1 MPQAVRIIAIRHGE
15 TAWNALGRIQGH
27 TDIGLND
34 NGHAQAQQ
42 VAQALSGEALDAIY
56 SSDLQR
62 AWQTAQAIAAVTA
75 APLHAEPG
83 LRERCFGSFEG
94 SSFAQIA
101 QQQPQAAELWR
112 KRDVQFAP
120 PDGGESLLQLQE
132 RIAAAVQRVAAA
144 HIGGHI
150 ALVAHGGVLDMLYRL
165 ATRQHLQ
172 APRTWQLPNAA
183 INRLLWTPE
192 SGLTL
197 VGWGD
202 VSHFEEG
209 GFTVRDE
216 SAA

>member
-202 VSHFEEG
+202 VQHLS
-209 GFTVRDE
+209 
-216 SAA
+216 SAAREESFS

>member
-34 NGHAQAQQ
+34 NGRAQAQQ
-42 VAQALSGEALDAIY
+42 VAKALGGEALDAIY

-120 PDGGESLLQLQE
+120 PDGGESLLQLQA

-144 HIGGHI
+144 HIGEHI

-202 VSHFEEG
+202 VQHLS
-209 GFTVRDE
+209 
-216 SAA
+216 SAAREESFS

>member
-34 NGHAQAQQ
+34 NGHAQVQQ

-202 VSHFEEG
+202 VQHLS
-209 GFTVRDE
+209 
-216 SAA
+216 SAAREESFS

>member
-120 PDGGESLLQLQE
+120 PDGGESLLQLQA

-202 VSHFEEG
+202 VQHLS
-209 GFTVRDE
+209 
-216 SAA
+216 SAAREESFS

>member
-62 AWQTAQAIAAVTA
+62 AWQTAQAIAVVTA

-202 VSHFEEG
+202 VQHLSGAAREES
-209 GFTVRDE
+209 F
-216 SAA
+216 S

>member
-42 VAQALSGEALDAIY
+42 VAQALGGEALNAIY

-202 VSHFEEG
+202 VQHLS
-209 GFTVRDE
+209 
-216 SAA
+216 SAAREESFS

>member
-42 VAQALSGEALDAIY
+42 VAQALGGEAVDAIY

-202 VSHFEEG
+202 VQHLS
-209 GFTVRDE
+209 
-216 SAA
+216 SAAREESFS

>member
-101 QQQPQAAELWR
+101 QQQPQAAQLWR

-202 VSHFEEG
+202 VQHLSGAAREES
-209 GFTVRDE
+209 F
-216 SAA
+216 S

>member
-120 PDGGESLLQLQE
+120 PDGGESLLQLHE

-202 VSHFEEG
+202 VQHLS
-209 GFTVRDE
+209 
-216 SAA
+216 SAAREESFS

>member
-144 HIGGHI
+144 HIGEHI

-202 VSHFEEG
+202 VQHLS
-209 GFTVRDE
+209 
-216 SAA
+216 SAAREESFS

>member
-34 NGHAQAQQ
+34 NGRAQAQQ

-144 HIGGHI
+144 HIGEHI

-202 VSHFEEG
+202 VQHLSGAAREES
-209 GFTVRDE
+209 F
-216 SAA
+216 S